1 MAIRTPV
8 GARIRRKR
16 KAAGLTQAALAGA
29 LGISASYLN
38 LIENNKRAIGGT
50 LLLRIGERLGIDLE
64 HLSGDAEARIIATIG
79 ELMGDPAMGGLEI
92 DAQSARDLVTRF
104 PEAGAVLARLYHAY
118 ADANAE
124 IDVLQHRLKS
134 DPLLS
139 QLLHPILNRIAGIKS
154 GAEIL
159 ETIPDLTEEERG
171 RFVTTINAEA
181 RELVPSMQ
189 SLVDYFD
196 QAAAR
201 QKRLSPLSELDEA
214 IIGHNN
220 HFPLLEDAAAA
231 LRAELGAGSGRL
243 DAAAIAGALHAR
255 FGIDSHVVGAARDAR
270 ADDRGGD
277 WGGDGGG
284 ALVFRESTPQ
294 SSRVFQMLRLYA
306 LKAAGDVIETTLGR
320 MDLASDEAKALARR
334 ALSSYVA
341 AAAMMPY
348 DSFLAMAEERRYDAE
363 LMSDILGV
371 SFEQVAHRFVTLRRK
386 GSEGVP
392 FGFLRAD
399 RSGRLTKRFPL
410 PGLSIPGFGHGC
422 LLWPVYGAFSEPG
435 VVRQVSVFPGGGR
448 FLLLAKATR
457 KHTDGFGVPPLVFS
471 VMLACDIVHADRTV
485 YGRGLDLGQK
495 PVEVGPACMLCPR
508 LACSHRQEIPA

>member
-1 MAIRTPV
+1 MAIRTPI
-8 GARIRRKR
+8 GARIKRKR
-16 KAAGLTQAALAGA
+16 KAVGLTQTALANA

-64 HLSGDAEARIIATIG
+64 HLSGDAEARIIGTIG
-79 ELMGDPAMGGLEI
+79 ELMGDPVMGGIEM
-92 DAQSARDLVTRF
+92 DADSVRDLVTRF
-104 PEAGAVLARLYHAY
+104 PEAGAVLARLYRAY
-118 ADANAE
+118 ADANVE

-159 ETIPDLTEEERG
+159 ETISDLTDEERR

-201 QKRLSPLSELDEA
+201 QKRVSPLGELDEA

-220 HFPLLEDAAAA
+220 HFPLLEDAAAV
-231 LRAELGAGSGRL
+231 LRAEIGDGAGRL
-243 DAAAIAGALHAR
+243 DAATVGEALRRR
-255 FGIDSHVVGAARDAR
+255 FGVECRVTAAKEARVDDR
-270 ADDRGGD
+270 ADEARP
-277 WGGDGGG
+277 
-284 ALVFRESTPQ
+284 AVLTFRDSTPQ
-294 SSRVFQMLRLYA
+294 PSRIFQMLRLYA
-306 LKAAGDVIETTLGR
+306 LKAAGDVIDATLAR
-320 MDLASDEAKALARR
+320 LDLDSDEAKSLARR

-422 LLWPVYGAFSEPG
+422 LLWPVYSAFSEHG

-457 KHTDGFGVPPLVFS
+457 KHTDGFGLPPLVFS
-471 VMLACDIVHADRTV
+471 VMLACDIIHADRTV
-485 YGRGLDLGQK
+485 YGQGLDLGQP

-508 LACSHRQEIPA
+508 MNCSHRQEIPA